1 MPTTLNL
8 GVLAHVDAGKTSLTE
23 RILFDAGVIRTIGDV
38 DHGTTQTDTLVLE
51 RQRGITI
58 QSAVVSFRVGDLTC
72 NLIDTPGHPDFI
84 AEVER
89 ALGVLD
95 AVILVISAVEGV
107 QSQTRRLSR
116 AIVNLGLP
124 CLIFVNKIDRIGA
137 RETDLVDEI
146 ARELQRDLVVLSRV
160 TDLGTRDA
168 ASAPRD
174 LGSPRAIDDI
184 VDVLT
189 RYDDALLQR
198 FVDADGMLT
207 GDELSGTL
215 REQCARATVTPVMFG
230 SAMTGVGIPQLFEG
244 LSLLAPAGKPDDDA
258 PLAAEVFK
266 VQRLPGGERILI
278 CRIWSGTM
286 TVRSNVPIVRPH
298 ARDGEE
304 IPPSK
309 ITGIDL
315 FRDGRADPVPA
326 ASAGDIV
333 RVHGL
338 SEARIGDW
346 IGDVIRDRVPAFDPP
361 VFESRVE
368 PVDPDQRVEMNAALA
383 DLADQD
389 PLISVRRSESNAETY
404 IRMYGEV
411 QREVIE
417 TTLRDDYGVPVTF
430 GDPTVL
436 HVERLLGEGHAAEIF
451 DETKPPFYATVGFR
465 IQPKR
470 GERSTWTFT
479 PGKAKQGFFDAA
491 EEGGRSVL
499 EQGLHGWPVIDWD
512 VEVTDLIYLVS
523 SVASDYRKLA
533 MLVMADAIRDAGTV
547 VCEPV
552 HDVRIIAPPDA
563 IGAVIHLLAEQRG
576 TVEDT
581 MVEGGRA
588 TITGV
593 VPAAGLDAVTRFLP
607 GATNGR
613 ADLDSR
619 FRDYVPVAGG
629 PPVRPRTD
637 LNPFNRT
644 EFLSRLRGRF

>member
-1 MPTTLNL
+1 AARSLGWWRSTVRSLRGASACGRRQPSPTRPFALSSRERHCMPTTLNL

-58 QSAVVSFRVGDLTC
+58 QSAVVSFRVDDLTC

-124 CLIFVNKIDRIGA
+124 CLIFVNKIDRMGA
-137 RETDLVDEI
+137 RSADLVEEI
-146 ARELQRDLVVLSRV
+146 ARELRRDLVVLSDV
-160 TDLGTRDA
+160 TDMGTRDA
-168 ASAPRD
+168 LSIPRD
-174 LGSPRAIDDI
+174 PGESEVRDDI
-184 VDVLT
+184 VNVLS
-189 RYDDALLQR
+189 RYDDALLER
-198 FVDADGMLT
+198 FVEADGA
-207 GDELSGTL
+207 LSGKEVTRAL
-215 REQCARATVTPVMFG
+215 REQISRASVTPVLFG
-230 SAMTGVGIPQLFEG
+230 SAITGAGISQLFDA
-244 LSLLAPAGKPDDDA
+244 LAMLAPMETPDPGA
-258 PLAAEVFK
+258 TLAAEVFK
-266 VQRLPGGERILI
+266 VQRQPNGERILI

-298 ARDGEE
+298 ARAGEE

-338 SEARIGDW
+338 SDARIGDW
-346 IGDVIRDRVPAFDPP
+346 IGDVIRDRIPAFDPP

-383 DLADQD
+383 EFADQD

-436 HVERLLGEGHAAEIF
+436 HVERLLGEGHAAEI
-451 DETKPPFYATVGFR
+451 
-465 IQPKR
+465 
-470 GERSTWTFT
+470 
-479 PGKAKQGFFDAA
+479 
-491 EEGGRSVL
+491 
-499 EQGLHGWPVIDWD
+499 
-512 VEVTDLIYLVS
+512 
-523 SVASDYRKLA
+523 
-533 MLVMADAIRDAGTV
+533 
-547 VCEPV
+547 
-552 HDVRIIAPPDA
+552 
-563 IGAVIHLLAEQRG
+563 
-576 TVEDT
+576 
-581 MVEGGRA
+581 
-588 TITGV
+588 
-593 VPAAGLDAVTRFLP
+593 
-607 GATNGR
+607 
-613 ADLDSR
+613 
-619 FRDYVPVAGG
+619 
-629 PPVRPRTD
+629 
-637 LNPFNRT
+637 
-644 EFLSRLRGRF
+644 